1 MQTEKTTELENA
13 NKQLA
18 AVVEA
23 KDKRIKELEEQLE
36 DQSNKLKQLESILEL
51 DAMLRKLHEA

>member
-1 MQTEKTTELENA
+1 MTEVENA

-51 DAMLRKLHEA
+51 DAMVRKLHEA

>member
-1 MQTEKTTELENA
+1 MTEVENA

-36 DQSNKLKQLESILEL
+36 EQSNKLKELEMLMELE
-51 DAMLRKLHEA
+51 AELRKLQKA

>member
-1 MQTEKTTELENA
+1 MENA

-36 DQSNKLKQLESILEL
+36 DQINKLKELEMLMEF
-51 DAMLRKLHEA
+51 DAQLRKLQEA

>member
-1 MQTEKTTELENA
+1 MENA

-51 DAMLRKLHEA
+51 DAMVRKLHEA